1 MDFNLSGKQL
11 NLKEKIEGKDAYDA
25 IVIGSGFAG
34 VYMLYQLRKIG
45 LSAIVLEKAC
55 GVGGTWFWNKYP
67 GARCDTES
75 LQYSYQFSEELQQ
88 EWEWTEK
95 YATQPEILKYINHV
109 VDRFDLRKDIKLE
122 TKIKKIIYND
132 KKEIWSIY
140 STKKQYTAQ
149 FCIMATG
156 CLSTPNKPNIP
167 GLEEF
172 KGEVYQ
178 TSLWP
183 DKKISFTNKNIA
195 VIGTGSS
202 AMQAIPIISETA
214 KNLYVFQRTA
224 NYAVPAHNRELNPKE
239 VINFKKNYKKNREK
253 AKKLASGFL
262 TNYNDKSA
270 LQVSKDELKNEY
282 DKRWEKGGLAFLA
295 AFTDITIDEKANK
308 TTSNYIEKKIRETV
322 SDKKIAKLLTPNSIV
337 GCKRLV
343 IDTDYYK
350 TFNNN
355 NVYLFNAKK
364 YPILKIDKTQ
374 IYTAENTKSV
384 DMIILATGFDAMTG
398 AMKQINIVGKNN
410 ISLESK
416 WKNGPKLY
424 LGLAINGFPN
434 FFTITGPGSPSV
446 LTNMV
451 PTIEQHVNWIA
462 QCLIYMKK
470 KSLSTIETTLDA
482 ENKWVAYNERTAR
495 NTLRYN
501 CKSWYLGSN
510 IKGKKRIF
518 MPFVG
523 GLPLY
528 IKKCEEIVAN
538 DYAGFEIN

>member
-1 MDFNLSGKQL
+1 MSK
-11 NLKEKIEGKDAYDA
+11 KEIKRTLAYDA

-34 VYMLYQLRKIG
+34 IYMLYQLRKIG
-45 LSAIVLEKAC
+45 LSAIVLEK
-55 GVGGTWFWNKYP
+55 GFGIGGTWFWNKYP

-109 VDRFDLRKDIKLE
+109 VDRFNLRKDIKLKTE
-122 TKIKKIIYND
+122 IKEIIYND
-132 KKEIWSIY
+132 EKKIWLVS
-140 STKKQYTAQ
+140 SSDEQYKSK

-167 GLEEF
+167 GLNEF

-183 DKKISFTNKNIA
+183 NKKISFTNKNIA

-202 AMQAIPIISETA
+202 AMQAIPIISKKA
-214 KNLYVFQRTA
+214 KNLYVFQRTS
-224 NYAVPAHNRELNPKE
+224 NYAVPAHNRELDPKE
-239 VINFKKNYKKNREK
+239 VMNFKKNYKENREK
-253 AKKLASGFL
+253 AKTLVSGFL
-262 TNYNDKSA
+262 TDYNHKSA
-270 LQVSKDELKNEY
+270 LQVSQDELKKEY
-282 DKRWEKGGLAFLA
+282 DKRWKKGGLAFLA
-295 AFTDITIDEKANK
+295 AFTDIAINKKANK
-308 TTSNYIEKKIRETV
+308 TTSDYIEKKIQEIV
-322 SDKKIAKLLTPNSIV
+322 YDKKIAKLLTPNSIV

-350 TFNNN
+350 TFNNK

-364 YPILKIDKTQ
+364 YPISKVDETQ
-374 IYTAENTKSV
+374 IYTEEAIKNI

-398 AMKQINIVGKNN
+398 AMKQINIVGKNG
-410 ISLESK
+410 IKLETK

-424 LGLAINGFPN
+424 LGLATNGFPN
-434 FFTITGPGSPSV
+434 FFIITGPGSPSV
-446 LTNMV
+446 LTNMI
-451 PTIEQHVNWIA
+451 PTIEQHVDWIA
-462 QCLIYMKK
+462 ECLTYMKK
-470 KSLSTIETTLDA
+470 KSVSTIEAKVDA
-482 ENKWVAYNERTAR
+482 ENDWVDYNEKIAR

-523 GLPLY
+523 GLPVY

-538 DYAGFEIN
+538 NYAGFEIN